1 MHQPIEVLATG
12 DFALKKLLENHPF
25 INLDSFEN
33 GENKIEFKRN
43 GWNRQLLQAHPAVEG
58 EYGLIELMDNNP
70 LVCADNAST
79 PGPAATLA
87 LIALGPLARAG
98 ILIERPNALFSFE
111 GDYDELDLAMKTE
124 GWNEGVTCAGDP
136 LDLGSVLSGTFLALT
151 KADNQQ
157 EIDDLF
163 HESYSR
169 SFFVQQN
176 AMEKLNPQNVMQKH
190 HAEYATSLSPEGI
203 LRVQVL
209 ADADGKCGASQMLHM
224 LNVMACFEED
234 AGLSK

>member
-1 MHQPIEVLATG
+1 M
-12 DFALKKLLENHPF
+12 
-25 INLDSFEN
+25 
-33 GENKIEFKRN
+33 
-43 GWNRQLLQAHPAVEG
+43 RQLLQAHPGVEG

-70 LVCADNAST
+70 LVCADKAST
-79 PGPAATLA
+79 PGAAATLA
-87 LIALGPLARAG
+87 LIAFGPLARAG

-111 GDYDELDLAMKTE
+111 GDYDEVDRALQTE

-136 LDLGSVLSGTFLALT
+136 LDLGTVLSGTFLALT
-151 KADNQQ
+151 KADNQE

-169 SFFVQQN
+169 SFFVRQTEMQ
-176 AMEKLNPQNVMQKH
+176 KLHPDNVKGKH
-190 HAEYATSLSPEGI
+190 HAEFATSLSPEGI
-203 LRVQVL
+203 LRIQVL
-209 ADADGKCGASQMLHM
+209 ADANGKCGASQMAHM